1 MTPAYS
7 GEYQTF
13 GIRPERR
20 AKRKLSGPE
29 VRLGD
34 TENRTRFDFHHRRFC
49 TIAGQDRSF
58 LQNRL
63 TGYAP
68 AESESWPPHRKTR
81 PRSSMCAAFR
91 DSRRDFSFDAHPVLL
106 AVCCPCFFHRAC
118 FVRPESGEAC
128 SLVRPAD

>member
-63 TGYAP
+63 IGYTLGKANHGLRIEKPARDLQCAQPSATP
-68 AESESWPPHRKTR
+68 AETFP
-81 PRSSMCAAFR
+81 SML
-91 DSRRDFSFDAHPVLL
+91 SR
-106 AVCCPCFFHRAC
+106 CC
-118 FVRPESGEAC
+118 
-128 SLVRPAD
+128 